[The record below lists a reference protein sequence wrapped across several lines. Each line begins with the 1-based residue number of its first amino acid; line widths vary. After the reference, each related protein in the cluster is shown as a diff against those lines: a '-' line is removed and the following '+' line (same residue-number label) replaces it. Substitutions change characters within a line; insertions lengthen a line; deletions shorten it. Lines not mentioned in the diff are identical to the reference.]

1 MTPNLSASP
10 PLSPSA
16 SPPLSPSASQFKA
29 VLTDNILPYWLR
41 LQDPDQGGFY
51 GCVLADETV
60 VKEANRGAI
69 LYGRILW
76 TFSAAY
82 RVLGNP
88 EYLKAAK
95 NAKDYIL
102 NHFIDKQYGGV
113 YWELDYLGNPVN
125 DRKQFYALGFI
136 IYGLTE
142 YVRATGDV
150 KVLPYAV
157 DLYHCLEQYA
167 WDPKYGGY
175 IEATQRDWSKIE
187 DYRLSEK
194 DLNAPKSQNTHLH
207 ILEPYT
213 NLYRVWPTEELKHS
227 ILRLIDVFKNHI
239 VQPSGHL
246 GLFFDND
253 WNVLQR
259 SGLSAQRSFSDSGLS
274 GEAGPV
280 SCGHDIEFSWLL
292 DEACEVI
299 GINEDE
305 TVQHVA
311 QAAKEGLQPNGLME
325 GTWWE
330 QCETIIGYTNIYHRF
345 GDQQALSIAERC
357 WEATKQYFIDYEHGE
372 WWEYPHLSASQPL
385 SPSACKAGFWKCPYH
400 NSRLCLQLI
409 THNS

>member
-1 MTPNLSASP
+1 MEKLE
-10 PLSPSA
+10 
-16 SPPLSPSASQFKA
+16 FRE
-29 VLTDNILPYWLR
+29 VLTTNILPYWLR
-41 LQDPDQGGFY
+41 LQDKEHGGFY
-51 GCVLADETV
+51 GQVLADETV
-60 VKEANRGAI
+60 VKTANRGAI

-82 RVLGNP
+82 RELGNK
-88 EYLKAAK
+88 EYLEAATNAK
-95 NAKDYIL
+95 NYIL
-102 NHFIDKQYGGV
+102 EHFIDRQYGGV

-125 DRKQFYALGFI
+125 DRKQFYALGFV

-142 YVRATGDV
+142 YIRATGDITI
-150 KVLPYAV
+150 LPYAV
-157 DLYHCLEQYA
+157 DLYHCLEQHA
-167 WDPKYGGY
+167 WDPTYGGY

-246 GLFFDND
+246 GLFFDNK
-253 WNVLQR
+253 WKPINNAY
-259 SGLSAQRSFSDSGLS
+259 S
-274 GEAGPV
+274 P
-280 SCGHDIEFSWLL
+280 GHDIEFSWLL

-299 GINEDE
+299 GTHEDE
-305 TVQHVA
+305 TVQRVA

-330 QCETIIGYTNIYHRF
+330 QCETIIGFTNIYHRF
-345 GDQQALSIAERC
+345 GGEEHKRIAEHC
-357 WEATKQYFIDYEHGE
+357 WSATQQYFIDHVHGE
-372 WWEYPHLSASQPL
+372 WWEYPHLSASQPFR
-385 SPSACKAGFWKCPYH
+385 PSADKAGFWKCPYH
-400 NSRLCLQLI
+400 NSRLCLQILYYE
-409 THNS
+409 TH

>member
-1 MTPNLSASP
+1 MSSE
-10 PLSPSA
+10 S
-16 SPPLSPSASQFKA
+16 FKE
-29 VLTDNILPYWLR
+29 VLTTNILPYWLR
-41 LQDPDQGGFY
+41 LQDKEHGGFY
-51 GCVLADETV
+51 GQVLADETV
-60 VKEANRGAI
+60 VQNANRGAI

-82 RVLGNP
+82 RALGNK
-88 EYLKAAK
+88 EYLEAATNAK
-95 NAKDYIL
+95 NYIL
-102 NHFIDKQYGGV
+102 EHFIDRQYGGV

-125 DRKQFYALGFI
+125 DRKQFYALGFV

-150 KVLPYAV
+150 TVLPYAI
-157 DLYHCLEQYA
+157 DLYHCLEQHA
-167 WDPKYGGY
+167 WDPIQGGY
-175 IEATQRDWSKIE
+175 IEATRRDWSKIE

-213 NLYRVWPTEELKHS
+213 NLYRVWRTDELKQS
-227 ILRLIDVFKNHI
+227 ILRLIGVFKNHI
-239 VQPSGHL
+239 IQPFGHL
-246 GLFFDND
+246 GLFFDYD

-259 SGLSAQRSFSDSGLS
+259 SGLSAQRSASAAVPF
-274 GEAGPV
+274 

-299 GINEDE
+299 GVNEDE
-305 TVQHVA
+305 TVRRVA

-345 GDQQALSIAERC
+345 GGEENLRIAEHC
-357 WEATKQYFIDYEHGE
+357 WEATQQYFIDFEHGE
-372 WWEYPHLSASQPL
+372 WWEYPHNLGTPQSSTL
-385 SPSACKAGFWKCPYH
+385 WGDKAGFWKCPYH

-409 THNS
+409 SYNS